1 MKFTK
6 MQGAGNDYIF
16 IDARSVEAD
25 WPALSRAMS
34 DRHFG
39 VGGDGIILVL
49 DSEVAHLR
57 MRMFNADGSEGEMCG
72 NGIRCF
78 AKYAI
83 ERGIARPDGSG
94 LQVETL
100 AGIRTVV
107 PLTEHGKVMRAR
119 VAMGVPELEPKKVP
133 VALTHPPKEKLD
145 PKEKMGAAVVNYP
158 MEFGNAPLRLS
169 FVSMGN
175 PHAVAFIQQP
185 VDEFPLHTVGPKVE
199 HHPMFPRRVNF
210 EIVNVEDD
218 GQLKAR
224 VWERGSGETL
234 ACGTGA
240 CAIAVASR
248 LLRHTAD
255 GVDITLPGGMLN
267 VTWDGE
273 GEVYL
278 EGDAVEVFEGEWT
291 GIEGRTSPSQKQVG
305 TP

>member
-16 IDARSVEAD
+16 IDARDPKLNDAD
-25 WPALSRAMS
+25 WPALSQAMS

-39 VGGDGIILVL
+39 VGSDGIILIL
-49 DSEVAHLR
+49 PSDAAHLK
-57 MRMFNADGSEGEMCG
+57 MRTFNADGSEGEMCG

-83 ERGIARPDGSG
+83 ERGIAQLDESG

-100 AGIRTVV
+100 AGTRTIV
-107 PLTEHGKVMRAR
+107 PVMQEQSALGGIEGKVVRAR
-119 VAMGVPELEPKKVP
+119 VAMGAPLLEPNEVP
-133 VALTHPPKEKLD
+133 VLLNSGLGEKLG
-145 PKEKMGAAVVNYP
+145 KAVVDYP
-158 MEFGNAPLRLS
+158 LEIGDTTLKLS

-185 VDEFPLHTVGPKVE
+185 VDEFPLHTFGPLVE
-199 HHPMFPRRVNF
+199 HHTMFPKRVNF
-210 EIVNVEDD
+210 EIVNVEDNKR
-218 GQLKAR
+218 LKAR
-224 VWERGSGETL
+224 VWERGSGETM

-248 LLRHTAD
+248 LLGLTD
-255 GVDITLPGGMLN
+255 NSVDITLPGGTLKIS
-267 VTWDGE
+267 WDGT

-278 EGDAVEVFEGEWT
+278 EGDAIEVFEGEW
-291 GIEGRTSPSQKQVG
+291 G
-305 TP
+305 TPRA

>member
-6 MQGAGNDYIF
+6 MEGCGNDYIF
-16 IDARSVEAD
+16 VDARSVEAD
-25 WPALSRAMS
+25 WPALAAAMS

-39 VGGDGIILVL
+39 VGGDGLILIME
-49 DSEVAHLR
+49 SEVADLR

-83 ERGIARPDGSG
+83 ERGIASPLSDGLAIETMAGIQTVVHIWKDGSIVG
-94 LQVETL
+94 
-100 AGIRTVV
+100 
-107 PLTEHGKVMRAR
+107 AR
-119 VAMGVPELEPKKVP
+119 VAMGAPRLGPQEVP
-133 VALTHPPKEKLD
+133 VEVDPALARRVGK
-145 PKEKMGAAVVNYP
+145 AVVGYP
-158 MEFGNAPLRLS
+158 LSIDGADLRLT

-175 PHAVAFIQQP
+175 PHAVAFIEEP
-185 VDEFPLHTVGPKVE
+185 VDQFPLHTIGPRVE

-210 EIVNVEDD
+210 EIANAV
-218 GQLKAR
+218 GGGRLKAR

-240 CAIAVASR
+240 CAIAVAAR
-248 LLRHTAD
+248 LLDINEDLRDITTQT
-255 GVDITLPGGMLN
+255 VDITLPGGTLS

-278 EGDAVEVFEGEWT
+278 EGPATEVFTGEW
-291 GIEGRTSPSQKQVG
+291 K